1 MIEPTSTATRLIAS
15 IEAIANANTRLAEL
29 AAEQR
34 KAISKMD
41 SGGVQAIVSR
51 QRETGYAL
59 ADAEESRRRE
69 AAALC
74 SDLGLPTSASIQDMA
89 RALAAHDP
97 LLGRSLREAADAG
110 RKAILICQRE
120 QRVVRAAASGVM
132 AHLDGLARQ
141 VLASVN
147 KAGLY
152 AATGAMASAGSP
164 RGVDLVS

>member
-1 MIEPTSTATRLIAS
+1 MSEIVQSAHRLIEAVD
-15 IEAIANANTRLAEL
+15 AIAQANSSLGAL

-41 SGGVQAIVSR
+41 SQAVQGIVAR
-51 QRETGYAL
+51 QREAGYAL
-59 ADAEESRRRE
+59 ADAEETRRRE
-69 AAALC
+69 VGVLCKALR
-74 SDLGLPTSASIQDMA
+74 LPGSASMQDIV
-89 RALAAHDP
+89 RAVAAHDKEQ
-97 LLGRSLREAADAG
+97 GQALRASADAA
-110 RKAILICQRE
+110 RKAILACQRE
-120 QRVVRAAASGVM
+120 QRVVQAAATGVM

-152 AATGAMASAGSP
+152 AATGAMACSATP